1 MAEDTNISYARKYR
15 PTSLNGYIGNQD
27 VKDTTIRYLKNKR
40 RPQTI
45 LLNGSSGCGKTT
57 LARIIAKEYL
67 CENRDDLTGACGEC
81 FTCQAMDEYIQTGN
95 TENLPDLYE
104 IDSSDKSGKKD
115 IDAMLSSMEYPPV
128 GGDWKVYIIDEVHL
142 LSEGA
147 MGRLLKSVEE
157 PPEYVLMIF
166 CTTNPEKLLPTI
178 RNRCQLKL
186 SVSKPTTSDIVKLL
200 EKVCLEEGKD
210 YNITG
215 LRMIA
220 TRSDNVVR
228 DSLNN
233 IERVLTTRDDAT
245 DKSVSEEFKEVSDRF
260 IFNFFD
266 CLLNK
271 DYMGYVDIMYKVKTS
286 YTFEQFLIS
295 LSNFTKRGIYIVNG
309 IEVEGL
315 STDELSSYMKL
326 FKKMSPKQISYIL
339 SALKKMNLG
348 DIEANFMSFIYSD
361 IDGSN
366 SNKDTISVK
375 QDSVGVSEESKFRNS
390 NLEKIESAKLS
401 KGLESLSSATE
412 EVGFDDLSTY
422 FNLEKVGG

>member
-1 MAEDTNISYARKYR
+1 MAQDVNVSFARKYR
-15 PTSLNGYIGNQD
+15 PTSLNGYVGNKNIKETVQ
-27 VKDTTIRYLKNKR
+27 RYLKNS

-45 LLNGSSGCGKTT
+45 LLTGNSGCGKTT
-57 LARIIAKEYL
+57 LARIIAKEYM
-67 CENRDDLTGACGEC
+67 CEDRDDVKGACNEC
-81 FTCQAMDEYIQTGN
+81 ATCEAIDDYILTGN

-104 IDSSDKSGKKD
+104 VDSSDKSGKKD
-115 IDAMLSSMEYPPV
+115 IDAMMNSMEYPPI

-186 SVSKPTTSDIVKLL
+186 PVTKPTTSDIVELL
-200 EKVCLEEGKD
+200 ERVCIEEDKD
-210 YNITG
+210 YNIQG

-220 TRSDNVVR
+220 SRSDNVIR

-233 IERVLTTRDDAT
+233 IERVLTTRGDAT
-245 DKSVSEEFKEVSDRF
+245 DKSVSEEFNEVSDKLV
-260 IFNFFD
+260 FNFYN

-271 DYMGYVDIMYKVKTS
+271 DYMGYIDIMYTIKTTYS
-286 YTFEQFLIS
+286 FEQFLIS
-295 LSNFTKRGIYIVNG
+295 LSNFTKRGIYILNG

-315 STDELSSYMKL
+315 SADELNSYMKL
-326 FKKMSPKQISYIL
+326 FKTIKPKYISFIL
-339 SALKKMNLG
+339 SSLKRMNVG

-361 IDGSN
+361 LGDNTS
-366 SNKDTISVK
+366 
-375 QDSVGVSEESKFRNS
+375 SEESIVVKPEQGTSQSDEHKFRNT

-401 KGLESLSSATE
+401 KGIESLGDE
-412 EVGFDDLSTY
+412 MKPMGFNDFSDF
-422 FNLEKVGG
+422 FNLEKVTK